1 MWIVVPI
8 LSRIIS
14 EFFLLYNFLKYVNT
28 LYHEHVF
35 LEWDKIIFIFV
46 FSNNK
51 HNHEE
56 SLFIIIY
63 MTKIN
68 LSQVWQVMSSI

>member
-1 MWIVVPI
+1 MF
-8 LSRIIS
+8 IS
-14 EFFLLYNFLKYVNT
+14 
-28 LYHEHVF
+28 
-35 LEWDKIIFIFV
+35 V

-68 LSQVWQVMSSI
+68 LSQVWQVMIYIKDFCILPETLNLIVKCIS

>member
-1 MWIVVPI
+1 M
-8 LSRIIS
+8 L
-14 EFFLLYNFLKYVNT
+14 
-28 LYHEHVF
+28 
-35 LEWDKIIFIFV
+35 IFM

-68 LSQVWQVMSSI
+68 LSQVWRVKSYI

>member
-1 MWIVVPI
+1 M
-8 LSRIIS
+8 
-14 EFFLLYNFLKYVNT
+14 
-28 LYHEHVF
+28 
-35 LEWDKIIFIFV
+35 FIFV

-68 LSQVWQVMSSI
+68 LSQVWQVMSYI